1 MKTERQPIIKR
12 GVADTARPHA
22 SLTTVCA
29 ACVEE
34 RDHLEAI
41 KRQHDAERESL
52 AKEKAL
58 MARQHSQEVKRS
70 NELQKQLAAASRKDV
85 DHEENLDFEAAKRQ
99 HDG

>member
-22 SLTTVCA
+22 SLPTVCA

-41 KRQHDAERESL
+41 KRQHDAERESW
-52 AKEKAL
+52 AKEKPLKAPPGKRF
-58 MARQHSQEVKRS
+58 ATSTRAQTHS
-70 NELQKQLAAASRKDV
+70 
-85 DHEENLDFEAAKRQ
+85 
-99 HDG
+99 